1 MMWEK
6 LKTRLYLCFFQKWEQ
21 HTCFSS
27 GRGTQMLCFEGGH
40 PSWKTESIIRS
51 LGVAKLLR
59 SKLARGGS
67 WRYLCSPLR
76 FLGSLAAG
84 ATVMVNYTASE
95 PSICTSCCPD
105 KIFLVQ
111 YLQRVRRCPSE
122 LHLIEIKLSLERK
135 EESQLKISFQTYFVF

>member
-1 MMWEK
+1 M
-6 LKTRLYLCFFQKWEQ
+6 FFSKVGAAHMLFIWQGDPNALFWRW
-21 HTCFSS
+21 SS
-27 GRGTQMLCFEGGH
+27 FL
-40 PSWKTESIIRS
+40 KTESIIRS
-51 LGVAKLLR
+51 LGEAKLLR

-84 ATVMVNYTASE
+84 ATVMINCTASE